1 MGRTDNGCSNKS
13 SEEAAMAGRTGLDP
27 MMRELVRTGRRKAD
41 RRNTC
46 YVIHSFACSRG
57 GRTRLARDWSKVYQ
71 DTEDRSAEYIAK
83 ELEANEAEK
92 HLKFFFFK
100 ISKLFVVP
108 VAKNCYAN

>member
-41 RRNTC
+41 RRNTR
-46 YVIHSFACSRG
+46 YVIHLFACSCG
-57 GRTRLARDWSKVYQ
+57 GRTRLDRDWSKVYQ

-83 ELEANEAEK
+83 EFRGK
-92 HLKFFFFK
+92 RGRKTFKDFFFK
-100 ISKLFVVP
+100 FL
-108 VAKNCYAN
+108 NYL